1 MISMPIDMWALG
13 VVLTFMAGVPF
24 TVCDH
29 LSLAKRWKR
38 YLGVPPLELGGP
50 SPAMWLRPGGGVPS
64 SLRLDWL
71 AQSVTALGRV
81 GIELLVRLLEYDPR
95 QRMTAAELLEHEF
108 LRSCFLPLVGIPSS
122 GATLDGEGAPDSP
135 GLDGSDLIPA
145 TMMINGVPPGW
156 ESILCGHAKR
166 HAWSM
171 RFQQIQRDI
180 LLWLQQDDMFI
191 KGTPA
196 NKLVVSLVN
205 GEEVIEYFP
214 TGKKKPVRC
223 HITKTLTG
231 KKARIGGHLGHPGTT
246 LITLKIGEACP
257 LARVIDFMKAFVK
270 VNMGWLLAMQSKAKA
285 GVRRLGKHRRGA
297 NGTTFLRLSLEEWFL
312 SSCELGIIDAGDEH
326 GGFLEEDHHQD
337 GPMSV
342 FHGGL
347 TISGARDLIC
357 DLSGSKFEPGRLSV
371 FNEPGTMY
379 LGNLSGPYHQVFH
392 RRCDYDCVDIPGLGK
407 KSVTVMMRTGLFCH
421 GRSRG
426 MHSTSNSPKFFASV
440 ANSFVDSMQVDGICF
455 PTFDEV
461 LVQHEA
467 RVGNGSIEAAAGY
480 ADATFHARPLPREHG
495 DVLLGAGEVDY
506 SAAAP
511 PFKLRRLGEKTSAG
525 SWHAR

>member
-1 MISMPIDMWALG
+1 
-13 VVLTFMAGVPF
+13 
-24 TVCDH
+24 
-29 LSLAKRWKR
+29 
-38 YLGVPPLELGGP
+38 
-50 SPAMWLRPGGGVPS
+50 MWLRPGGGVPS
-64 SLRLDWL
+64 SLRLDWPVH
-71 AQSVTALGRV
+71 SVTALGRV

-122 GATLDGEGAPDSP
+122 DATLDGEGVPDDDKWCASMTALASKMMTSSP
-135 GLDGSDLIPA
+135 GLDDSDLIPA
-145 TMMINGVPPGW
+145 TKMIHGVPPGW
-156 ESILCGHAKR
+156 ETILCGQAKR

-180 LLWLQQDDMFI
+180 LLWMQRDDMFI
-191 KGTPA
+191 DGTPA

-205 GEEVIEYFP
+205 GEEVIEHFP
-214 TGKKKPVRC
+214 GGKQKPVHC

-231 KKARIGGHLGHPGTT
+231 KKARIGGHLGHPGKQM
-246 LITLKIGEACP
+246 LTLKIGEACP
-257 LARVIDFMKAFVK
+257 LARVVDFMKAFVK

-297 NGTTFLRLSLEEWFL
+297 NGTTFLRQSLEEWFL
-312 SSCELGIIDAGDEH
+312 SSCELAIIDAGGEH
-326 GGFLEEDHHQD
+326 GGFLEEDLHQD

-342 FHGGL
+342 FHAGL

-357 DLSGSKFEPGRLSV
+357 NLSGSKFEPGRLSV

-407 KSVTVMMRTGLFCH
+407 KSVTVMMRAGLFGH

-426 MHSTSNSPKFFASV
+426 MHSKSNTPKFFVSV
-440 ANSFVDSMQVDGICF
+440 ANSFVDSMQVDGIRF

-461 LVQHEA
+461 LVQHAA
-467 RVGNGSIEAAAGY
+467 RVGNVSIEAAAGS
-480 ADATFHARPLPREHG
+480 AAATFQARPLPREHG
-495 DVLLGAGEVDY
+495 DVLRVPGEEDS

-511 PFKLRRLGEKTSAG
+511 PSKLRRLGKKTSAR